1 MNYTRTKLVIQE
13 ISKRSVYKGSSER
26 LVVEE
31 SNNIMMRWVSVFI
44 AASKF
49 YDISIAKQSQL
60 VLILIKFGHSRI
72 KMELSRVHVMLP
84 LDSPQ

>member
-31 SNNIMMRWVSVFI
+31 SNNIMMR
-44 AASKF
+44 
-49 YDISIAKQSQL
+49 
-60 VLILIKFGHSRI
+60 
-72 KMELSRVHVMLP
+72 
-84 LDSPQ
+84 